1 MVKQSAVLFLVGA
14 VLATGR
20 IGMACVGVDHEVSSP
35 TAVEIMWSGSPEGE
49 FLGMKDDLVFDVV
62 LRVPRRGEL
71 IVESKFLGD
80 GGLTAS
86 HETGRFPVEGGA
98 VSSISLPVSD
108 LGVPRSQSGAVG
120 LVNLTGQIIFA
131 DGTTE
136 PMSPAI
142 DLIFER
148 RGDGWWVED
157 GATLEKRILRSE
169 AEGGPLPPV
178 PASAR
183 KVSESTDW
191 RPSGDDPV
199 PAGIVRTKVSENRSG
214 VKICV
219 RQASVFVD
227 AGVGEDFWQSN
238 TSTDRAS
245 RGFHVSISREGTVL
259 WTGYLGDGRGAG
271 DPGSGCTPVL
281 SDPPNPGGTYSYEI
295 RIDTEAMVQSNLLD
309 SAYYGN
315 GTLHWTFTR
324 SLTGTG
330 TFNVI
335 FDPTNLTGKVFDVAM
350 VGAYCLYRHSGGLTG
365 EYLRFR
371 LTEGSP
377 NSWVNRYDNMIR
389 IGDQRA
395 DRKFIIAHET
405 GHIVGDLGTGDH
417 NWKTVDTRCQCY
429 NSTSCPSE
437 HGSHTMISKER
448 SRCAVAEGFAHF
460 YSAAVFNSHTDDSP
474 QECWF
479 HYYKEVDGDPTPVV
493 NCELDY
499 PDGPF
504 DEKYMETNCAEPWI
518 GMGTELDWMRTFW
531 DVLSDQTVP
540 LTMEDILQW
549 IDRADY
555 WHNYFAYNK
564 LDKAADEIGG
574 DLDFKWDIAKER
586 NGVDWPR
593 HSLLFVDKFETGD
606 ANCWD
611 N

>member
-1 MVKQSAVLFLVGA
+1 MTSRAAVAFLVGGMLC
-14 VLATGR
+14 VGR
-20 IGMACVGVDHEVSSP
+20 IASGCVEPDRETCSP
-35 TAVEIMWSGSPEGE
+35 SVVEMMWSGSSNGE
-49 FLGMKDDLVFDVV
+49 FFGGTGDLRFDLV
-62 LRVPRRGEL
+62 LRDRRRGVF
-71 IVESKFLGD
+71 IVESTVLRD
-80 GGLTAS
+80 DGLTPS
-86 HETGRFPVEGGA
+86 HEIGRFPLEGNGSLSISVSVADLELPNAVLGA
-98 VSSISLPVSD
+98 V
-108 LGVPRSQSGAVG
+108 A
-120 LVNLTGQIIFA
+120 LVNVTGRVVFD

-136 PMSPAI
+136 PMSPAV
-142 DLIFER
+142 DLVLER
-148 RGDGWWVED
+148 RGEGWWVES
-157 GATLEKRILRSE
+157 GAAFETRLLRAA
-169 AEGGPLPPV
+169 AEGLPVPPV

-183 KVSESTDW
+183 KVSESTEW
-191 RPSGDDPV
+191 RPPEDDPV
-199 PAGIVRTKVSENRSG
+199 PTGVVGTKVSGSRSG

-245 RGFHVSISREGTVL
+245 RGFHVTVSREGTSL
-259 WTGYLGDGRGAG
+259 WTGYLGDGRGTG

-330 TFNVI
+330 TFDVV

-350 VGAYCLYRHSGGLTG
+350 VGAYCLYRHSGGLSG

-377 NSWVNRYDNMIR
+377 DSWVNRYDNMIR

-405 GHIVGDLGTGDH
+405 GHIVGDLATGDH

-479 HYYKEVDGDPTPVV
+479 HYYKEVDGDWTPVV

-504 DEKYMETNCAEPWI
+504 DEKYMETNCAVPWI

-540 LTMEDILQW
+540 LTMDDILQW

-555 WHNYFAYNK
+555 WHNYFAYNE
-564 LDKAADEIGG
+564 LDEAADEIGG

-586 NGVDWPR
+586 NGVDWSGYSR
-593 HSLLFVDKFETGD
+593 LFLDGFETGD

-611 N
+611 D